1 MTEQERLDRRLGL
14 DEYLSE
20 EYGPGV
26 VHLDG
31 PEFDG
36 GIVGITHDGRLVY
49 SYAKLAA
56 ALAEANG
63 WTAEDAVDWIEFNTM
78 RTLPYI
84 GSDAPVVMYD
94 LDPNDF
100 VKKSSSST

>member
-1 MTEQERLDRRLGL
+1 MTKKAMDARRAALKL
-14 DEYLSE
+14 FMADA
-20 EYGPGV
+20 YGAATV
-26 VHLDG
+26 FLDG

-84 GSDAPVVMYD
+84 GGDAPVVMYD
-94 LDPNDF
+94 LDPDDF